1 MASWITDYFPE
12 HTCYVEVFGGGASVL
27 ATKEKSKVEVY
38 NDKDGDVVHF
48 FRVLRDSPHE
58 LIRWVKSHPY
68 HKDLHE
74 KFGKAYY
81 AGYRPDDDI
90 ERAGRFLYLRYS
102 QFAAKYDGY
111 SGFSS
116 SKSRPQGSNTTLRK
130 AAKRVGEFA
139 ERFQDITIE
148 NRDWRVVFDRF
159 DDEGTF
165 FYCDPP
171 YVSEG
176 GDLYTNNGFSH
187 SEFVSALNDLDG
199 KWLVSYT
206 DLPDGLSSHRV
217 VSREEAQH
225 MRKGQPDMKKD
236 TRIERLVMNY
246 DPKAVDMFKPNN
258 QQGLGVYND

>member
-1 MASWITDYFPE
+1 MASWITDYFPD

-27 ATKEKSKVEVY
+27 ATKEESKVEVY

-81 AGYRPDDDI
+81 AGYRPDDDV

-102 QFAAKYDGY
+102 QFAGKYDGY

-116 SKSRPQGSNTTLRK
+116 SKDSTFSVPLQR

-139 ERFQDITIE
+139 DRFEDVTVE
-148 NRDWRVVFDRF
+148 NRDWRGIFDRF
-159 DDEGTF
+159 DGTETL

-171 YVSEG
+171 YVQEG
-176 GDLYTNNGFSH
+176 GALYTNDGFDH
-187 SEFVSALNDLDG
+187 REFINELRALDG
-199 KWLVSYT
+199 YWLTSYT
-206 DLPDGLSSHRV
+206 DIPDGLDDFYIASQERV
-217 VSREEAQH
+217 QH

-236 TRIERLVMNY
+236 TRTERLVMNY

-258 QQGLGVYND
+258 QQGLEVYND